1 MIEVIYKEEKTENDT
16 EERLFSIPRN
26 IRQIGFTGGNSRIY
40 IEDYVYT
47 FLGRLAGGENRKE
60 SGTAAVFTGEIK
72 WNDGITYV
80 FIRGAIML
88 DDSQVT
94 AEHIDFSEEVWA
106 KIQEQQ
112 SHYFT
117 DQEIVGW
124 FFARPQLY
132 LETNELLTKIHLRY
146 FGGEKVLMLMEPI
159 EREDAFFCYENGYLT
174 RQRGYYIYYEKNTQM
189 QDYMIEKNKEFS
201 SETTENAEDEA
212 VQSFRKI
219 INKKKEKTEENLPQE
234 QEKPSVFSYA
244 ATACL
249 ILAIF
254 ATGAGIYR
262 NYRSYVQKQAEATVS
277 VISDKADADELSE
290 NVSPTAAAENQEW
303 EATVSPAPAFY
314 DSQEQQE
321 SLENQEN
328 EQAQAEQGAET
339 SELARKEPQDYTQ
352 SQTVAAEE
360 DYTTQQEE
368 KWTTEDQTGGGNG
381 SQDQVILDET
391 GEEVQDENTVNVES
405 DERKAKRRTETEAAG
420 TLAENQTQETSSD
433 KVHETYMIKPGD
445 TLYEISLSHYG
456 NMDAIAEICSLNNL
470 TENQVIYPGQVIVLP

>member
-1 MIEVIYKEEKTENDT
+1 M
-16 EERLFSIPRN
+16 
-26 IRQIGFTGGNSRIY
+26 
-40 IEDYVYT
+40 
-47 FLGRLAGGENRKE
+47 
-60 SGTAAVFTGEIK
+60 
-72 WNDGITYV
+72 
-80 FIRGAIML
+80 
-88 DDSQVT
+88 
-94 AEHIDFSEEVWA
+94 
-106 KIQEQQ
+106 
-112 SHYFT
+112 
-117 DQEIVGW
+117 
-124 FFARPQLY
+124 
-132 LETNELLTKIHLRY
+132 
-146 FGGEKVLMLMEPI
+146 
-159 EREDAFFCYENGYLT
+159 
-174 RQRGYYIYYEKNTQM
+174 
-189 QDYMIEKNKEFS
+189 
-201 SETTENAEDEA
+201 
-212 VQSFRKI
+212 
-219 INKKKEKTEENLPQE
+219 
-234 QEKPSVFSYA
+234 
-244 ATACL
+244 
-249 ILAIF
+249 
-254 ATGAGIYR
+254 
-262 NYRSYVQKQAEATVS
+262 
-277 VISDKADADELSE
+277 ISDKADADELSE

>member
-16 EERLFSIPRN
+16 GERLFSIPRN

-60 SGTAAVFTGEIK
+60 SGTSAVFTGEIK

-88 DDSQVT
+88 EEALVT

-117 DQEIVGW
+117 GQEIVGW

-132 LETNELLTKIHLRY
+132 LETNDLLTKVHMRY

-174 RQRGYYIYYEKNTQM
+174 RQRGYYIYYEKNIQM
-189 QDYMIEKNKEFS
+189 QDYMIEKNKELS
-201 SETTENAEDEA
+201 SETTEKPEDEA

-249 ILAIF
+249 ILAILV
-254 ATGAGIYR
+254 TGAGIYR
-262 NYRSYVQKQAEATVS
+262 NYRNYTQKQDEVTVS
-277 VISDKADADELSE
+277 VISDKATTSDTSE
-290 NVSPTAAAENQEW
+290 NVSPTVAAENQNREI
-303 EATVSPAPAFY
+303 TVSPAPAFS
-314 DSQEQQE
+314 DDKEQQE
-321 SLENQEN
+321 ALASQESGLDQV
-328 EQAQAEQGAET
+328 ETDQSAEAPAQAGD
-339 SELARKEPQDYTQ
+339 ELQDYTQ
-352 SQTVAAEE
+352 SQTAV
-360 DYTTQQEE
+360 TE
-368 KWTTEDQTGGGNG
+368 KKQLPLENA
-381 SQDQVILDET
+381 SQDQVISDET
-391 GEEVQDENTVNVES
+391 EEKPQTETTANVEA
-405 DERKAKRRTETEAAG
+405 DERKAKRRAEAEGVSG
-420 TLAENQTQETSSD
+420 TLAENQTQETLSD